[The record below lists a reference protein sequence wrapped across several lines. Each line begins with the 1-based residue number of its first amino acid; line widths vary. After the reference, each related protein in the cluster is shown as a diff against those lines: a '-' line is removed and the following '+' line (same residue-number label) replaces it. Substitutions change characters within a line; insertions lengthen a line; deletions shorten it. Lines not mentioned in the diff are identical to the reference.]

1 MDLADI
7 LLWHVRVVIL
17 QIIAHSLDQFNV
29 VNRELVDERDEL
41 PANTVIP
48 LLRFVLACRLEVVG
62 DGTAGDGDRP
72 TLRLLFEPANELSQ
86 PAIVSLGRRAFA
98 TDANL

>member
-1 MDLADI
+1 M
-7 LLWHVRVVIL
+7 
-17 QIIAHSLDQFNV
+17 
-29 VNRELVDERDEL
+29 VNRELVDERDNL
-41 PANTVIP
+41 PANAVVS
-48 LLRFVLACRLEVVG
+48 LLRLVLARRFEVVS
-62 DGTAGDGDRP
+62 DGAAGDGDRP